1 MAEKLTDQTELTTGL
16 SFDDVLY
23 LVDVSDTT
31 EDAAGSSFKIKVGN
45 LLTLLGVGVTIPGY
59 ENYTVKKGTGNT
71 DLTTIES
78 GDLVEGTNL
87 SFFGGDYVVALCNT
101 DNPTVDGDFD
111 TPLFR
116 AASI

>member
-1 MAEKLTDQTELTTGL
+1 MAEKLTDQTEKTSGL

-31 EDAAGSSFKIKVGN
+31 EDAAGSSFKIKVGT
-45 LLTLLGVGVTIPGY
+45 LFRLLGVGVTISGY
-59 ENYTVKKGTGNT
+59 ENWTVKKASGNT
-71 DLTTIES
+71 NLSTIQV
-78 GDLVEGTNL
+78 GDLVEGTNA
-87 SFFGGDYVVALCNT
+87 SFFDGDYVVAVCNT
-101 DNPTVDGDFD
+101 ATPTTDAHFN